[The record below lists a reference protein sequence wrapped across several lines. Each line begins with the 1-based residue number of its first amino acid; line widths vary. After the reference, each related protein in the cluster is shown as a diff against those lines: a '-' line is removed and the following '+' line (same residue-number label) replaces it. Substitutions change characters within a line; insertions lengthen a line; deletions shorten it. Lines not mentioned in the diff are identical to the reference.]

1 MNAITYIFLATLFY
15 TAQPEVKENLYSW
28 QLTFNS
34 YEKCEQFY
42 DRYGAN
48 LLNGVL
54 DHGTK
59 KYGKSLDVEYLS
71 CAMVE
76 IDTRL
81 TQEQQH
87 PKVIG
92 QKVMYSI
99 N

>member
-71 CAMVE
+71 TINRQYFTPFIPMSDPYP
-76 IDTRL
+76 I
-81 TQEQQH
+81 
-87 PKVIG
+87 
-92 QKVMYSI
+92 SI
-99 N
+99 